1 MKLKFNLQ
9 SALVSCF
16 VTIMLSMAIDQ
27 DVNAFVA
34 APFQRNSSEPSS
46 EAPVQVAETSTSETE
61 TTSETFYEARVSSYS
76 ETTAQTSG
84 TKSNEDSSA
93 IPSTESES
101 IADSSEAVVKETDT
115 ASSTSNNGSANSDT
129 TTSTSETTSSSSS
142 SSSTSSS
149 TSSSSSSSITDTTTS
164 DESQESTEAGDTP
177 IDSNDPANAADGSE
191 PLKLLLEEPFDAFFR

>member
-1 MKLKFNLQ
+1 
-9 SALVSCF
+9 
-16 VTIMLSMAIDQ
+16 MLSMAIDQ

-142 SSSTSSS
+142 SSSTG
-149 TSSSSSSSITDTTTS
+149 TTTS
-164 DESQESTEAGDTP
+164 DESEESTEAGDTP